1 MASQFVGKTALTFS
15 FSSAMFWN
23 SGKVCENSD
32 PSCDWNDNS
41 TDPSRESTRLSENV
55 EEDVVTIAG
64 VVVVVAILVVMVE
77 LIVVIE
83 TEEEDD
89 SRAVSCLEFS
99 FKFNLSEDC
108 SWILIFCCSSCY
120 KKKYNNISLL
130 MTNPIFIFFFPARDT
145 IPVVPIHVYVFSY
158 VSDNWHK
165 F

>member
-1 MASQFVGKTALTFS
+1 MASQFVGKTALIFS
-15 FSSAMFWN
+15 FSSVMFWN

-55 EEDVVTIAG
+55 EEDVVTMAG
-64 VVVVVAILVVMVE
+64 VVVVVVAILVVMVE

-89 SRAVSCLEFS
+89 SRAASCLEFS

-120 KKKYNNISLL
+120 KFKKNIIINDESNFYFLL
-130 MTNPIFIFFFPARDT
+130 FPQDT
-145 IPVVPIHVYVFSY
+145 IPVVPIHVYVFSC
-158 VSDNWHK
+158 VSDNWRK